1 MLLYSPRRHL
11 YPRFSAHVEL
21 EIKKIVNIMRKSV
34 GRVSSSL
41 SFTQADEYAI
51 KKPRARRKWSLQ
63 ETTVR
68 EPYGCHWL
76 A

>member
-34 GRVSSSL
+34 LGGCLLHYLLHKRMNMQLKSRERGGSGVCKRRWFENL
-41 SFTQADEYAI
+41 AGAI
-51 KKPRARRKWSLQ
+51 
-63 ETTVR
+63 
-68 EPYGCHWL
+68 G
-76 A
+76 

>member
-34 GRVSSSL
+34 LGGCFL
-41 SFTQADEYAI
+41 TQADEYAI
-51 KKPRARRKWSLQ
+51 KKPRARRK
-63 ETTVR
+63 
-68 EPYGCHWL
+68 
-76 A
+76 